1 MRYANPVDAELANGN
16 FYEHL
21 AKPYYLSPEKI
32 VSDYAEVRFAR
43 ERRILRRHCRRGR
56 VLDVGCS
63 TGGFL
68 HSLNRLFPGDYDVV
82 GMDVAGP
89 ALDHAESMGVQVIR
103 EPFLNAPAGLD
114 SFDAVTFWAV
124 LEHLDQPRAFLTQA
138 ASALKLGGHCFV
150 LVPNLDSL
158 AIRFLGTRYRYV
170 MAEHL
175 NYFSRR
181 TLTQLAR
188 GIPEFEIVDHH
199 STHFNPVVLW
209 QDWRSP
215 LDRVPD
221 AERARLLSRTT
232 RWKESA
238 ALAPARWIYSGVEWL
253 LGKLILAD
261 NLVIVLRRR

>member
-1 MRYANPVDAELANGN
+1 MRYANPVDAELVNGN

-43 ERRILRRHCRRGR
+43 ERRIFRRHCHRGR

-68 HSLNRLFPGDYDVV
+68 HSLNRLFPGDYDIL

-89 ALDHAESMGVQVIR
+89 ALDYAESMGVQVIR
-103 EPFLNAPAGLD
+103 EPFLNAPLGLA

-124 LEHLDQPRAFLTQA
+124 LEHLDQPRAFLTKA
-138 ASALKLGGHCFV
+138 ASTLKPGGHCFV

-158 AIRFLGTRYRYV
+158 AIRMLGTRYRYV

-175 NYFSRR
+175 NYFSLR
-181 TLTQLAR
+181 TLTQLAH
-188 GIPEFEIVDHH
+188 GIPEFEIVGQH

-221 AERARLLSRTT
+221 TERARLLSRTT
-232 RWKESA
+232 RWKESS
-238 ALAPARWIYSGVEWL
+238 ALTPVRWIYSVVEWL
-253 LGKLILAD
+253 LGKLVLAD

>member
-1 MRYANPVDAELANGN
+1 MRYANPVDAELVNGN

-43 ERRILRRHCRRGR
+43 ERRIFRRHCRRGR

-68 HSLNRLFPGDYDVV
+68 HSLNRFFPRDYDIL

-89 ALDHAESMGVQVIR
+89 ALDHAESMGVPVIR
-103 EPFLNAPAGLD
+103 ESFLETSLEPN

-124 LEHLDQPRAFLTQA
+124 LEHLDQPHAFLTQA
-138 ASALKLGGHCFV
+138 ASVLKAGGHCFV
-150 LVPNLDSL
+150 LVPNLNSL
-158 AIRFLGTRYRYV
+158 AIRLLGPRYRYV
-170 MAEHL
+170 MIEHL

-181 TLTQLAR
+181 TLTQLTH
-188 GIPEFEIVDHH
+188 GIPEFEIVGHH

-215 LDRVPD
+215 RDRVPD
-221 AERARLLSRTT
+221 AERARLLSHTT
-232 RWKESA
+232 HWKESA

-253 LGKLILAD
+253 LGKLVLAD
-261 NLVIVLRRR
+261 NLVIVLRRG